1 MSAGGPEREV
11 VEAELRLVA
20 EACARVGDL
29 VGQAD
34 ALARL
39 AAVATAAGALAQ
51 AERLLDEAAGLAD
64 RPGGYGLRAQYL
76 YGRARLL
83 ERLGDRAAADQAL
96 REAVGVA
103 GALGERAT
111 WAKAQRQRAALAIS
125 GGDIPEGIAQL
136 NVLLAFLGEH
146 EAEIPEGAAE
156 LCSGLRLRSMLHVAR
171 GLPLA
176 GLDDLDAAVEAARRA
191 GDGRLQLQV
200 RIERR
205 ALADQLKGEGAPEPW
220 SALLSEAAASGDEG
234 LRATAGLEAAAAA
247 LRGGQLAQA
256 LALASQARQ
265 SALDG
270 DDPTRYLLA
279 CLLIAEGWEKLG
291 QHGEVIEVLLTA
303 KTSLEGLLGPEAGQ
317 GLRLILDSL
326 PQRWGNEAF
335 QAGLRRY
342 RAKMAQ
348 QTPEA

>member
-176 GLDDLDAAVEAARRA
+176 GSLPVAVDGEEVGGAVEP
-191 GDGRLQLQV
+191 L
-200 RIERR
+200 
-205 ALADQLKGEGAPEPW
+205 
-220 SALLSEAAASGDEG
+220 
-234 LRATAGLEAAAAA
+234 
-247 LRGGQLAQA
+247 
-256 LALASQARQ
+256 
-265 SALDG
+265 
-270 DDPTRYLLA
+270 
-279 CLLIAEGWEKLG
+279 
-291 QHGEVIEVLLTA
+291 
-303 KTSLEGLLGPEAGQ
+303 
-317 GLRLILDSL
+317 
-326 PQRWGNEAF
+326 
-335 QAGLRRY
+335 
-342 RAKMAQ
+342 
-348 QTPEA
+348 

>member
-1 MSAGGPEREV
+1 MSGVDPERALA
-11 VEAELRLVA
+11 EAELWAIA
-20 EACARVGDL
+20 EACARVGDAL
-29 VGQAD
+29 GQAD

-39 AAVATAAGALAQ
+39 AAVATAAGELAP
-51 AERLLDEAAGLAD
+51 AARLLDQAAALAD
-64 RPGGYGLRAQYL
+64 RPGGHGLRAQYL
-76 YGRARLL
+76 YGRGRLL
-83 ERLGDRAAADQAL
+83 ERLGDRAGADAAL
-96 REAVGVA
+96 REAVGLA

-125 GGDIPEGIAQL
+125 GGDVPEGIAQL

-156 LCSGLRLRSMLHVAR
+156 VCSGLRLRSMLHVAR
-171 GLPLA
+171 GLPRA
-176 GLDDLDAAVEAARRA
+176 GLDDLDAAVEAAQRS

-205 ALADQLKGEGAPEPW
+205 ALADQLKGEGPPEPW
-220 SALLSEAAASGDEG
+220 SALLREAAASGDEG
-234 LRATAGLEAAAAA
+234 LKAAASLEAAASA
-247 LRGGQLAQA
+247 LREGQPAQA
-256 LALASQARQ
+256 LAAASQARAA
-265 SALDG
+265 ALGG
-270 DDPTRYLLA
+270 DDPSRYLLA
-279 CLLIAEGWEKLG
+279 CLLISEAWEKLG
-291 QHGEVIEVLLTA
+291 QHAEVIEVLLTA
-303 KTSLEGLLGPEAGQ
+303 KATLEGLLGPEAGQ

-348 QTPEA
+348 QTAEA